1 MSTTDA
7 PAATTSTSRRAG
19 LTKLL
24 PEEARAHN
32 RALVLAVLF
41 HDGAMSRADLA
52 RATGLTRVTTSDLV
66 GDLVSGGL
74 VVEQGT
80 RGGGRPG
87 KPAIVV
93 DIDRQGLQVVSID
106 LSDSNEF
113 RGAIIDLTGRI
124 IDRDVRPRPA
134 DGDGD
139 AAIDEVLALARGL
152 LARVDGRLLGVG
164 VGSPGVVSA
173 DGVVLAAPN
182 IGWRDL
188 PLQSLLRERLDV
200 PVYVANDADA
210 ATLAERTLGGAG
222 EDFMVVKVG
231 RGVGAGVLVHGD
243 LARGS
248 RFATGEIG
256 HVTVGTDSGRR
267 CTCGRDGCLETWL
280 SIRSLEALI
289 AGGASRDDVLRDA
302 GERLGIALAPVLG
315 VLDLSEIVLT
325 GPHDYL
331 DGLLRET
338 VESTLRART
347 FLHDDVRVRM
357 SDQGEDVVLRG
368 AIVLLLNGE
377 LGVS

>member
-152 LARVDGRLLGVG
+152 LARADGRLLGVG